1 MVHALEIL
9 ASRLFQK
16 LASRVGFIS
25 TVENE
30 HFLLLFILILKHPT
44 PVSKLLISGGLSL
57 QRLEAG
63 F

>member
-30 HFLLLFILILKHPT
+30 HLSASFHPNPKASHSCLKAADFRWSQP
-44 PVSKLLISGGLSL
+44 
-57 QRLEAG
+57 AAA
-63 F
+63 